1 MIWRAAR
8 LLWAAGERFF
18 RHNGPDRA
26 AAIAL
31 YTLLSLLPLLIFLIS
46 LGVAVA
52 GSFEAA
58 YNGTLYLIGGV
69 VVPLDQASRVAL
81 RDFVERA
88 IALRWGGLLLLAW
101 TGRRMFMSLVG
112 ALQAVFEVPSRG
124 FFRGLA
130 RGNVLAFGLVLVT
143 GLGLVATLALTAFSA
158 TAEGL
163 LRRLPMGGSAALAAF
178 QGLTGVVLEH
188 VVPPLITLTFLFIVY
203 RIVPRRFVTT
213 RQAAVGA
220 LVATVLWEVA
230 KLGFAWYVRHLAQYV
245 GLYGTLEAVIVLAL
259 WLELSFSII
268 LFGGAVVALLIDP
281 VARERV
287 HSQAKI

>member
-1 MIWRAAR
+1 VIRRGAR

-52 GSFEAA
+52 GSFEKA

-69 VVPLDQASRVAL
+69 VVPLDRASRQAL

-88 IALRWGGLLLLAW
+88 VALRWGGLLLLAW

-112 ALQAVFEVPSRG
+112 ALHAVFEVPSRG
-124 FFRGLA
+124 FFVGLA
-130 RGNVLAFGLVLVT
+130 RGNLLGLGLVLVT
-143 GLGLVATLALTAFSA
+143 GLGLVATLALTTLTA

-163 LRRLPMGGSAALAAF
+163 LRRLPLGGGAALAAF
-178 QGLTGVVLEH
+178 QGVTGVVLDH
-188 VVPPLITLTFLFIVY
+188 VVPPLITLSFLFIVY
-203 RIVPRRFVTT
+203 RVVPRRYVTT
-213 RQAAVGA
+213 RQAAIGA
-220 LVATVLWEVA
+220 LVATVLWELA
-230 KLGFAWYVRHLAQYV
+230 KAGFAWYVRNLAQYV
-245 GLYGTLEAVIVLAL
+245 GLYGALEAIIVLAL
-259 WLELSFSII
+259 WLELSFSVI
-268 LFGGAVVALLIDP
+268 LFGGSVVALLMDP
-281 VARERV
+281 DARRRA
-287 HSQAKI
+287 QA